1 MTRRSEI
8 EHEAGNDSSFLDV
21 ITNCVGI
28 LIILVIV
35 VGQQAKNEPL
45 AIAAREAA
53 EKLQSVRA
61 AAASMEQ
68 DAHDVATQMAIVQ
81 SELAARSAERTEVNT
96 LIAALEARL
105 AGRRAALDEKSRR
118 EYDVQR
124 DLKLASAELERTEHE
139 RQQVGKAVMPQT
151 VEIESYP
158 TPIGKTVEGKE
169 AHFQLLGGRLAFV
182 PLENFKEKLYDRLRE
197 YVRDS
202 DSQPEVVD
210 TLGPISGFRLRYTI
224 ERYETPRGIMA
235 QISHFEMLPTSNTLG
250 EPIEVALG
258 KKSQF
263 RDKLEM
269 MSPRQYTIT
278 VWTYSDSFAE
288 YRRLKKELYNLGYP
302 VAARPLLPG
311 MPIAASPQGSKSS
324 AQ

>member
-1 MTRRSEI
+1 MTRRRET

-35 VGQQAKNEPL
+35 VGQRAKNEPL
-45 AIAAREAA
+45 VIAAREAA
-53 EKLQSVRA
+53 EKLQAARA
-61 AAASMEQ
+61 AAAAMEQ
-68 DAHDVATQMAIVQ
+68 DVHQIAGQMAVVQ
-81 SELAARSAERTEVNT
+81 SELAARSAERTQVNT
-96 LIAALEARL
+96 VITALEARL
-105 AGRRAALDEKSRR
+105 SERRAALDARSRR
-118 EYDVQR
+118 GYDLER
-124 DLKLASAELERTEHE
+124 DLKLASAQLERIE
-139 RQQVGKAVMPQT
+139 RERHQVPKAALPQT
-151 VEIESYP
+151 VQIESYP

-197 YVRDS
+197 YVRNA

-210 TLGPISGFRLRYTI
+210 TLGPIAGFRLRYTI

-235 QISHFEMLPTSNTLG
+235 QVSHFEMLPTSSTLG
-250 EPIEVALG
+250 EPIDVALG
-258 KKSQF
+258 KKSQV

-278 VWTYSDSFAE
+278 VWTYADSFAE
-288 YRRLKKELYNLGYP
+288 YRRLKKELYSLGYP
-302 VAARPLLPG
+302 VAARPLLSG
-311 MPIAASPQGSKSS
+311 MPIAASPQGTKSS
-324 AQ
+324 SQ